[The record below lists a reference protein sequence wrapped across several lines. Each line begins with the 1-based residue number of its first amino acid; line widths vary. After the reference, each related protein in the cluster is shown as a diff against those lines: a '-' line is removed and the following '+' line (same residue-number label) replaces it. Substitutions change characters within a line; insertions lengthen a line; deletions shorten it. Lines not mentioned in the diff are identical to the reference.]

1 MSSLYGINFMKKII
15 ALLIIAMLGASACAF
30 AGEKGKNSQA
40 YADYL
45 IWLDGLKKEMVQKG
59 ISQATI
65 DKVYGENDFYHE
77 KPSAVVRDRK
87 QLEFV
92 LSSEDYLNRVA
103 GKIRSEKARAKYKE
117 LRPLWD
123 KVEAKYNLPAEY
135 IVAFWGAETNFG
147 SHFGGYNVI
156 DALTEMSYDKRRS
169 DFFKKE
175 LYHAL
180 KIIDEQD
187 FDYKKMRGSWA
198 GAMGHFQFMPT
209 TYHAYGVDFD
219 GDGIIDIWDNFED
232 ASASAAN
239 YLTSIGWD
247 KNIPWGWEVNL
258 PWNFDYSLSGRNKF
272 KALSEW
278 QKMGVVRRD
287 GKKWS
292 NDKDI
297 KTAILT
303 PEGSKGAAYLVTENF
318 GRIMQWNRSENY
330 ALAIGLLANFA
341 AGNKDW
347 QKREIVKQKL
357 KTDDV
362 KKVQVFIN
370 KIGLAK
376 LAEDG
381 DLGTKTKEAVKL
393 LQREAKL
400 VPDGYPDE
408 KLLRKIEQYNPEIGW
423 AVPVPARKL
432 HNPK

>member
-1 MSSLYGINFMKKII
+1 MKKII
-15 ALLIIAMLGASACAF
+15 TALAVAMLGASACAF
-30 AGEKGKNSQA
+30 AGENGKDNQA

-45 IWLDGLKKEMVQKG
+45 VWLDSLKKEMVQKG

-65 DKVYGENDFYHE
+65 DKVYGSNDFYHE
-77 KPSAVVRDRK
+77 KPAAVVRDRK

-103 GKIRSEKARAKYKE
+103 CKMRSDKAREKYKE

-123 KVEAKYNLPAEY
+123 KLEEKYNLPAEY

-147 SHFGGYNVI
+147 THFGGYNVI

-180 KIIDEQD
+180 KIIDDQGL
-187 FDYKKMRGSWA
+187 DYQKMRGSWA

-219 GDGIIDIWDNFED
+219 DDGVIDIWDNFGD

-247 KNIPWGWEVNL
+247 KNVPWGWEINL

-272 KALSEW
+272 KPLSEW
-278 QKMGVVRRD
+278 QKMGIVRKD
-287 GKKWS
+287 GKKW
-292 NDKDI
+292 NIDNNI
-297 KTAILT
+297 KAAVLT

-318 GRIMQWNRSENY
+318 GRIMHWNRSENY
-330 ALAIGLLANFA
+330 ALAIGLLANYA
-341 AGNKDW
+341 AEDKKW
-347 QKREIVKQKL
+347 QKRAVVRKKL
-357 KTDDV
+357 KTEDV
-362 KKVQVFIN
+362 KKVQAFIN

-381 DLGTKTKEAVKL
+381 DLGSKTKEAIKL
-393 LQREAKL
+393 LQKKAKL

-408 KLLRKIEQYNPEIGW
+408 KLLRKIEQYNPKIGW
-423 AVPVPARKL
+423 VIPVPERKL